1 MIFLGK
7 NRKEKGNEKIIHK
20 RDEWNLRKCSE
31 KFIQGG
37 YYNLYVLWYHVKN
50 HDIYKKVERKLENS
64 CINNKE

>member
-7 NRKEKGNEKIIHK
+7 NRKEKGNEKRIHK

-37 YYNLYVLWYHVKN
+37 YYMCSGIMLRTMTS
-50 HDIYKKVERKLENS
+50 IKK
-64 CINNKE
+64 